1 MWSIRGCGEKTGDHP
16 YAYTCGMGVMWDF
29 SGNSQA
35 VYCKECR
42 QEAEMKEKIEKLEK
56 EMWRLNQ
63 RQSDKVF
70 KISEWIGLT
79 KFVVLALAASQITLF
94 ILYFGG

>member
-1 MWSIRGCGEKTGDHP
+1 
-16 YAYTCGMGVMWDF
+16 
-29 SGNSQA
+29 
-35 VYCKECR
+35 
-42 QEAEMKEKIEKLEK
+42 MKEKIEKLEK